1 MSRIT
6 KEEIEKTKCG
16 RFLLSD
22 ENIYLSIYSLNSYV
36 FEYNL
41 LNTEDRI
48 LYHRLQDKFDA
59 RLINGVITRVRE
71 QIIELFDKDKYI
83 EAKVYFKPK
92 KLSENG
98 ELEFRPLHSTGLITQ
113 IAIVSM
119 LHLFVY
125 EIPEEEEGDPK
136 LRLSNLSRLIPS
148 DFYGNRVSVKPEY
161 LFKPWKQQYQKYN
174 QNSNDALMKYHT
186 SLEYKYEVTLDL
198 ENFFPTINPII
209 IYRYIINHL
218 PAYLNDEE
226 RKMMKRVL
234 QKLLFCKLTTTFDEK
249 TAGQYYK
256 VTKGAGNYDNVD
268 KIEQN
273 EKECWAFK
281 EKSDK
286 FVRGIPQGLPQ
297 SYFLGNIYMISIAE
311 IFRKKFTG
319 VSYFYVDDSVIFTND
334 VREDNFK
341 EQLKE
346 LNKQIA
352 DEANNFEE
360 DSAIYPEGT
369 EKFYKS
375 DLYGVNVHLDG
386 KSNYT
391 RLDNLDDSEVYLK
404 CISRE
409 MSQAG
414 SDFFRMYSDEENRNL
429 EEKLDVLSKQV
440 KAKRDQLVEEKSQ
453 KRDSGNED
461 AIEKDEDDTQKFEKR
476 LTRYY
481 RFFEYRKQRLVAMHQ
496 PENGSDEDYKKELEK
511 IIYSELSEEDMEDDE
526 KILQAF
532 MNSYGADIWDAA
544 IGMYQTFADDKE
556 QNVLKNYILKINELC
571 YGKASV
577 EFSYLECTYRDL
589 LRNEEEKKDLENANI
604 TVSTIHSYINDL
616 ISPFYSHKEVLDL
629 YCEIYAEK
637 INERIANVTN
647 DEHIKQS
654 NQYYTEKYGKLTEKA
669 VRENL
674 LEISYGETP
683 FTSLYTGK
691 LSHDDLLMFA
701 SKLIKRYPVLLK
713 KIGDKYNY
721 IFIDEYQDTSS
732 YVLDIFYDAVKNREN
747 VQIYLFGDR
756 MQQIYRNY
764 DGSFE
769 GKLKEFDT
777 SDRLE
782 VNFRSIGKIVSIL
795 NNIYNDSSFEQ
806 QPTESNANV
815 VPDIEPHVIISS
827 NVPESIYKLQ
837 NKFPKILVLYLMNK
851 EKYEEIGAK
860 NLYDAYRGMEAY
872 TFGRK
877 YSPTDILS
885 DMSNDNPDILMK
897 FLFLL
902 NNVIGLYIDKNY
914 GMVISICKKENKYFD
929 SSQFK
934 IKKHADKKSIKNK
947 FDKIIEIYEKDGCLI
962 REVIE
967 SLFDNGFIP
976 EKVKNDFEE
985 NIEYQKVLDIEMKEV
1000 SNLANYLSMPHI
1012 STQHGVKG
1020 ESHTSVIFVASDNG
1034 NTPNVR
1040 MYPFFELWSE
1050 LEFSLPQFE
1059 ELFYSYKKIIEEV
1072 EKELGM
1078 KVSKLTAETHNKNEK
1093 NKTILSKYS
1102 KQVLEKYQGNLL
1114 FEALCKE
1121 DFIAY
1126 LKKPNVKNVQKIFK
1140 ITEIEGILTAYKLF
1154 YVGCSRARKN
1164 LIIIVEKNKI
1174 MNFKEKFVDK
1184 AKKIGFTVLS

>member
-59 RLINGVITRVRE
+59 RLINRVITRVRK
-71 QIIELFDKDKYI
+71 QIIELLDEDKYI

-98 ELEFRPLHSTGLITQ
+98 ELEFRPLHSTDLITQ

-148 DFYGNRVSVKPEY
+148 DFYGNRISVKPEY

-209 IYRYIINHL
+209 IYHYVINHL

-226 RKMMKRVL
+226 REMMKRVL

-249 TAGQYYK
+249 TAKQYYK

-268 KIEQN
+268 KKERN
-273 EKECWAFK
+273 EKECWDFK
-281 EKSDK
+281 ENSDK

-360 DSAIYPEGT
+360 DSAIYPEET
-369 EKFYKS
+369 EKFYRS
-375 DLYGVNVHLDG
+375 NLYGVNVHLDG

-414 SDFFRMYSDEENRNL
+414 NDFFRMYSDEENRNL

-496 PENGSDEDYKKELEK
+496 PENGSDEDYKKKLEK

-556 QNVLKNYILKINELC
+556 QAVLKNYILKINELC

-589 LRNEEEKKDLENANI
+589 LRNKEENDYSVEDEGDIFEETLKRYMTEDLRDTYNDPYKTLKYLARMQESL
-604 TVSTIHSYINDL
+604 TVLVGPNNSGKTTL
-616 ISPFYSHKEVLDL
+616 ISVLKGMFCDKKLGFSYSDIPISLSSMWLEKTVPVFQEIMLEYDKEKGVQKIIDEMTDNDKLSKDYTIDNFRAQIQVDYDPDSDNIQYFADYLMDLDDTKHSFYF
-629 YCEIYAEK
+629 IYTYEPSITAFEK
-637 INERIANVTN
+637 GLNERYNRMAARVRDIENPGCIEKETKFYFLKEELLRIYCNAVIEKCYFCNSNYKNENSMEVAAFKSLFNFQNIPAMRELDDNESDSSKGISKRVIALLKDN
-647 DEHIKQS
+647 DTWVEATK
-654 NQYYTEKYGKLTEKA
+654 KL
-669 VRENL
+669 
-674 LEISYGETP
+674 P
-683 FTSLYTGK
+683 
-691 LSHDDLLMFA
+691 DLLMA
-701 SKLIKRYPVLLK
+701 DIEDSGAKKEIKNSSIKSLDDTIRDISKTSGGHIGKLQLEMDVKEQDVEEFIRRITRAKYDVDGLLLNEESQ
-713 KIGDKYNY
+713 GLGFSN
-721 IFIDEYQDTSS
+721 
-732 YVLDIFYDAVKNREN
+732 L
-747 VQIYLFGDR
+747 IYLH
-756 MQQIYRNY
+756 M
-764 DGSFE
+764 
-769 GKLKEFDT
+769 
-777 SDRLE
+777 RLE
-782 VNFRSIGKIVSIL
+782 EFYKSIDKNKVNVF
-795 NNIYNDSSFEQ
+795 F
-806 QPTESNANV
+806 
-815 VPDIEPHVIISS
+815 IEE
-827 NVPESIYKLQ
+827 PESHMHPQMQ
-837 NKFPKILVLYLMNK
+837 NVFIRFL
-851 EKYEEIGAK
+851 K
-860 NLYDAYRGMEAY
+860 NY
-872 TFGRK
+872 
-877 YSPTDILS
+877 
-885 DMSNDNPDILMK
+885 
-897 FLFLL
+897 
-902 NNVIGLYIDKNY
+902 YIDKKLQGLITTHSNE
-914 GMVISICKKENKYFD
+914 IASIYPR
-929 SSQFK
+929 
-934 IKKHADKKSIKNK
+934 SI
-947 FDKIIEIYEKDGCLI
+947 IV
-962 REVIE
+962 RW
-967 SLFDNGFIP
+967 
-976 EKVKNDFEE
+976 
-985 NIEYQKVLDIEMKEV
+985 
-1000 SNLANYLSMPHI
+1000 
-1012 STQHGVKG
+1012 
-1020 ESHTSVIFVASDNG
+1020 TSI
-1034 NTPNVR
+1034 
-1040 MYPFFELWSE
+1040 
-1050 LEFSLPQFE
+1050 
-1059 ELFYSYKKIIEEV
+1059 
-1072 EKELGM
+1072 
-1078 KVSKLTAETHNKNEK
+1078 
-1093 NKTILSKYS
+1093 
-1102 KQVLEKYQGNLL
+1102 
-1114 FEALCKE
+1114 
-1121 DFIAY
+1121 
-1126 LKKPNVKNVQKIFK
+1126 
-1140 ITEIEGILTAYKLF
+1140 
-1154 YVGCSRARKN
+1154 ARK
-1164 LIIIVEKNKI
+1164 
-1174 MNFKEKFVDK
+1174 M
-1184 AKKIGFTVLS
+1184 

>member
-352 DEANNFEE
+352 DEASNLIYLHMRLEE
-360 DSAIYPEGT
+360 
-369 EKFYKS
+369 FYKS
-375 DLYGVNVHLDG
+375 IDKNKVNVFFIEEPESHMHPQMQNVFVRFLKNYYIDKKLQGLITTHSNEIARVVGLDSLRVIRQTE
-386 KSNYT
+386 KSKSELFDLSKFRT
-391 RLDNLDDSEVYLK
+391 SIKEKKIENLDDESEFLLTN
-404 CISRE
+404 
-409 MSQAG
+409 
-414 SDFFRMYSDEENRNL
+414 FFDW
-429 EEKLDVLSKQV
+429 
-440 KAKRDQLVEEKSQ
+440 
-453 KRDSGNED
+453 
-461 AIEKDEDDTQKFEKR
+461 
-476 LTRYY
+476 
-481 RFFEYRKQRLVAMHQ
+481 FFEI
-496 PENGSDEDYKKELEK
+496 G
-511 IIYSELSEEDMEDDE
+511 YSEL
-526 KILQAF
+526 I
-532 MNSYGADIWDAA
+532 
-544 IGMYQTFADDKE
+544 FADKAILYEGDSE
-556 QNVLKNYILKINELC
+556 RLYI
-571 YGKASV
+571 
-577 EFSYLECTYRDL
+577 R
-589 LRNEEEKKDLENANI
+589 
-604 TVSTIHSYINDL
+604 
-616 ISPFYSHKEVLDL
+616 
-629 YCEIYAEK
+629 
-637 INERIANVTN
+637 
-647 DEHIKQS
+647 
-654 NQYYTEKYGKLTEKA
+654 
-669 VRENL
+669 
-674 LEISYGETP
+674 
-683 FTSLYTGK
+683 
-691 LSHDDLLMFA
+691 
-701 SKLIKRYPVLLK
+701 KLIKLPEFSTLNDSYIAYIQVGGAYAHNYLPMLRMLKMKTLIITDLDYDKEILSMDKVKAEDSKSTNATINHCYRLVYPNKEENYFPTIKELYDFQVKEENILCDGRVYLAFQDEDSTARTLEEAMLK
-713 KIGDKYNY
+713 KILG
-721 IFIDEYQDTSS
+721 F
-732 YVLDIFYDAVKNREN
+732 N
-747 VQIYLFGDR
+747 VFHMI
-756 MQQIYRNY
+756 
-764 DGSFE
+764 
-769 GKLKEFDT
+769 K
-777 SDRLE
+777 
-782 VNFRSIGKIVSIL
+782 RS
-795 NNIYNDSSFEQ
+795 E
-806 QPTESNANV
+806 
-815 VPDIEPHVIISS
+815 
-827 NVPESIYKLQ
+827 
-837 NKFPKILVLYLMNK
+837 
-851 EKYEEIGAK
+851 
-860 NLYDAYRGMEAY
+860 
-872 TFGRK
+872 
-877 YSPTDILS
+877 
-885 DMSNDNPDILMK
+885 
-897 FLFLL
+897 
-902 NNVIGLYIDKNY
+902 
-914 GMVISICKKENKYFD
+914 
-929 SSQFK
+929 
-934 IKKHADKKSIKNK
+934 
-947 FDKIIEIYEKDGCLI
+947 
-962 REVIE
+962 
-967 SLFDNGFIP
+967 
-976 EKVKNDFEE
+976 
-985 NIEYQKVLDIEMKEV
+985 
-1000 SNLANYLSMPHI
+1000 
-1012 STQHGVKG
+1012 
-1020 ESHTSVIFVASDNG
+1020 
-1034 NTPNVR
+1034 
-1040 MYPFFELWSE
+1040 W
-1050 LEFSLPQFE
+1050 
-1059 ELFYSYKKIIEEV
+1059 KKIR
-1072 EKELGM
+1072 K
-1078 KVSKLTAETHNKNEK
+1078 
-1093 NKTILSKYS
+1093 
-1102 KQVLEKYQGNLL
+1102 
-1114 FEALCKE
+1114 
-1121 DFIAY
+1121 D
-1126 LKKPNVKNVQKIFK
+1126 
-1140 ITEIEGILTAYKLF
+1140 
-1154 YVGCSRARKN
+1154 KN
-1164 LIIIVEKNKI
+1164 LIFSIPNNKKGEKDSEYSIRKIVEATSNNKTDFMYSVI
-1174 MNFKEKFVDK
+1174 LSENEEKMLPDYI
-1184 AKKIGFTVLS
+1184 KKGLLWLMK